1 MRVELASRE
10 DGSARSRRTGSGQ
23 VALTPRSSSTRTA
36 PHRGGASTAAPR
48 NSRASSTG
56 ASTTRTRRRVRTGGS
71 PAPTS
76 TRNIAARA
84 PHGRR
89 WKALSTRSPMPAGTG
104 DHQTGRVADLGAPA
118 GTTSWCTC
126 WCCWTRSTP
135 TGTCPSR
142 GSSTTP
148 GGSQSTSCPDIR
160 TTGRMVTVPSGADFR
175 PRGGGGVRPGRLRI
189 RRVIRAPPSYPAPHR
204 RPHLPA
210 RGTRLPRCAG
220 TPDRSAALA
229 AVRAG
234 VHRPLRAARV
244 AGTDRGARG
253 WHHGR

>member
-1 MRVELASRE
+1 MGARGQGGPGPDRS
-10 DGSARSRRTGSGQ
+10 RSRR
-23 VALTPRSSSTRTA
+23 ARPR
-36 PHRGGASTAAPR
+36 PG
-48 NSRASSTG
+48 
-56 ASTTRTRRRVRTGGS
+56 RRRTGVVPVRQPRGTPGHQAQARVRQGRAAAS
-71 PAPTS
+71 GLADHLLLRRQ
-76 TRNIAARA
+76 RNIAARA